1 MVAKKGNR
9 IFIIVVSAIILVGGG
24 ITYLLY
30 WYSKKGEV
38 KDEVTE
44 DGIKTD
50 EVITPSSSGSSSSS
64 GSRFKWFK

>member
-30 WYSKKGEV
+30 WYSTKGEV
-38 KDEVTE
+38 KD
-44 DGIKTD
+44 
-50 EVITPSSSGSSSSS
+50 
-64 GSRFKWFK
+64 RM